1 MGIHHTYKS
10 NRGERSLAKQQKQA
24 ELHRRAQERRQQQQ
38 QQQQQQQDEAVY
50 VVPVNEVVTL
60 DTLTRP
66 KNTK

>member
-24 ELHRRAQERRQQQQ
+24 ELRRRARDRQQQQ
-38 QQQQQQQDEAVY
+38 QQQKEDGAVY
-50 VVPVNEVVTL
+50 VVPTNEVVTL

>member
-10 NRGERSLAKQQKQA
+10 NRGERSLVKQQKQDQ
-24 ELHRRAQERRQQQQ
+24 LRRRAQERRQQQQ
-38 QQQQQQQDEAVY
+38 QQKEDEAVY

>member
-10 NRGERSLAKQQKQA
+10 NRGERSLVKQQKQA
-24 ELHRRAQERRQQQQ
+24 ELRRRAQERRQQQQ
-38 QQQQQQQDEAVY
+38 QHEDDAVY

>member
-38 QQQQQQQDEAVY
+38 QQEDGAVY
-50 VVPVNEVVTL
+50 VVPANEVVTL
-60 DTLTRP
+60 ETLTRP
-66 KNTK
+66 RNTK

>member
-10 NRGERSLAKQQKQA
+10 NRGERSMVKQQKQA
-24 ELHRRAQERRQQQQ
+24 ELHSRAQERKQQQQ
-38 QQQQQQQDEAVY
+38 QNEDEAVY
-50 VVPVNEVVTL
+50 VVPTNEVVTL

>member
-24 ELHRRAQERRQQQQ
+24 ELNRRAQQRKQQQQ
-38 QQQQQQQDEAVY
+38 QNEDEAVY
-50 VVPVNEVVTL
+50 VVPTNEVVTL

-66 KNTK
+66 KNPK

>member
-38 QQQQQQQDEAVY
+38 QQHKDEAVY

-60 DTLTRP
+60 ETLTRP
-66 KNTK
+66 RNTE

>member
-24 ELHRRAQERRQQQQ
+24 ELHRRAQERKQQQQ
-38 QQQQQQQDEAVY
+38 QNEDEAVY
-50 VVPVNEVVTL
+50 VVPTNEVVTL
-60 DTLTRP
+60 DILTRP

>member
-10 NRGERSLAKQQKQA
+10 NRGERSLAKQQKQDQ
-24 ELHRRAQERRQQQQ
+24 LRRRAQERRQQQQ
-38 QQQQQQQDEAVY
+38 QQEDEAVY
-50 VVPVNEVVTL
+50 VVPTNEVVTL